1 MDPRFLRAGD
11 TALVVEFGD
20 RTDRVLSDAVL
31 QLSGRVRHA
40 QLPGVI
46 ETVPTFRSLLVH
58 YDPTATCG
66 ANLIEALRALVH
78 APKAEAARGRL
89 WHVPACYAPEC
100 APDLEEVATRTRLS
114 SDEVVRLHS
123 QTQFHV
129 YMIGFAPGFPYMGD
143 LDPRLSLPRRVDPRV
158 RVPPGSIAIASTMS
172 AIYPI
177 ESPGGWH
184 LIGRTPIRLF
194 NPNWERPSLL
204 APGDALRCEPIG
216 LSEYQRV
223 KAAVDADDYSL
234 TFEEIAA

>member
-1 MDPRFLRAGD
+1 MSPRFLHAGD

-20 RTDRVLSDAVL
+20 RADRTMSDAVL

-40 QLPGVI
+40 QLTGVI
-46 ETVPTFRSLLVH
+46 ETVPTFRSLLVN

-66 ANLIEALRALVH
+66 ADLIEALQALVD
-78 APKAEAARGRL
+78 ASNEETARGRL
-89 WHVPACYAPEC
+89 WHVPACYEREC
-100 APDLEEVATRTRLS
+100 APDLDDVAARTGLS
-114 SDEVVRLHS
+114 SEEVVRLHS

-158 RVPPGSIAIASTMS
+158 RVPPGSIAIASTLS

-184 LIGRTPIRLF
+184 LIGRTPIRFF
-194 NPNWERPSLL
+194 NLDSERPSMLS
-204 APGDALRCEPIG
+204 PGDAVRCEPIG
-216 LSEYQRV
+216 LTEYQRIKV
-223 KAAVDADDYSL
+223 AVEMNEYSVAS
-234 TFEEIAA
+234 EEIAA